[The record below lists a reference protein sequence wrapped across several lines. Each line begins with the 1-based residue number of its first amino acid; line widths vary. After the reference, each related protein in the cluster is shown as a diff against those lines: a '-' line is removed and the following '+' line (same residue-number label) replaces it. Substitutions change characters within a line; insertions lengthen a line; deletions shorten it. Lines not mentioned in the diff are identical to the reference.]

1 MVGGARM
8 KNLLNT
14 VAFGIALAVACSC
27 TGTKKSA
34 EPQFGQRAGAT
45 KEGEVKAKAADRS
58 SLSPDERKT
67 LLRIARD
74 TVERYVK
81 EKKTPDLKNYHLTDR
96 LQEKRGA
103 FVTITNPTRSNP
115 VYPEPL
121 RGCIGNF
128 ISSSPLAETVR
139 EMAVSACSSDH
150 RFPPVSEK
158 ELGDIKIEISALSP
172 LTPVQDPLSIQKGV
186 HGIYIRDRHGF
197 DGGTYLPQVWSEHF
211 PDRDAEFFWNHL
223 CQYKAGLPADAW
235 RHPDRYEVLVYTAD
249 VFGE

>member
-1 MVGGARM
+1 MM

-27 TGTKKSA
+27 TGTKKSV
-34 EPQFGQRAGAT
+34 EPQFGQRTEAT

-58 SLSPDERKT
+58 SLSQGERKT

-74 TVERYVK
+74 TVEKYVK
-81 EKKTPDLKNYHLTDR
+81 EKKTPDLKNYTLTDR
-96 LQEKRGA
+96 LMEKRGA

-139 EMAVSACSSDH
+139 EMAVSACSSDT
-150 RFPPVSEK
+150 RFPPVSER
-158 ELGDIKIEISALSP
+158 ELKDIRVEISALSP
-172 LTPVQDPLSIQKGV
+172 LVPIKDPLSIQKGV
-186 HGIYIRDRHGF
+186 HGIYIKPKHGWG
-197 DGGTYLPQVWSEHF
+197 GGTYLPQVWSEHF

-235 RHPDRYEVLVYTAD
+235 RHPDQYEVLVYTAD
-249 VFGE
+249 VFGEK